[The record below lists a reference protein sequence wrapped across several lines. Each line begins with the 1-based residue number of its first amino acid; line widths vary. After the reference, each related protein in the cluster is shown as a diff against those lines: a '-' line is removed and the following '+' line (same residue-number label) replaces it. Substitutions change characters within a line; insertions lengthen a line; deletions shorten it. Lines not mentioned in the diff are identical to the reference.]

1 MSDFIDIQE
10 TISIA
15 RRGMSSGLC
24 QRDSKKG
31 EAAMPAGVLVVTG
44 ASEFSCK
51 VPAAT
56 GQITASGFALGITE
70 FATAKEPDPAATNE
84 YLSGEIVNI
93 VTKGRVWMITEGA
106 PTVGAPVFIRFA
118 SGGGGTQLGSARID
132 ADTATAVALSS
143 GVFRSVAT
151 NGVALVEINL
161 PQ

>member
-15 RRGMSSGLC
+15 RRGMSAGPC
-24 QRDSKKG
+24 QRDSKRT
-31 EAAMPAGVLVVTG
+31 EAALPAGVLVVTG
-44 ASEFSCK
+44 STEYSCK

-70 FATAKEPDPAATNE
+70 FQTAKEPDPAATNE
-84 YLSGEIVNI
+84 YLINEIATI
-93 VTKGRVWMITEGA
+93 VTKGRVWMITEGS

-118 SGGGGTQLGSARID
+118 SGGGGSQLGAARID
-132 ADTATAVALSS
+132 ADTGTAVGLPS
-143 GVFRSVAT
+143 GVFRSTAT